1 MRGAGIQLRGHREV
15 AVVREVAHGL
25 EHFFLRDRVN
35 RFGVAAF
42 DAAAGAENF
51 AAGGAVAHL
60 EVLHEGGAGGARGAR
75 GGGAE

>member
-1 MRGAGIQLRGHREV
+1 MREI
-15 AVVREVAHGL
+15 AHGL

-42 DAAAGAENF
+42 DAAAGAKNF

-60 EVLHEGGAGGARGAR
+60 EVLHEGGGGKKKIGSAKRKGNARCVTR
-75 GGGAE
+75 TRKTERKS